1 MITHNEPARGRRN
14 SRRAWRATPI
24 AVAVLLAGAMA
35 PTFAAHAQRSALA
48 RSPMLASLNLFYQ
61 DQPGSQSAP
70 VPPLTP
76 VQLAEYRKCAQA
88 KYPFTEPVSSFL
100 AGYSDI
106 TKLSGAAQ
114 IGSRALVLIDSGPHE
129 GLSTAVPA
137 PIYHKDLLACN
148 LVTVQLDYHGNR
160 QLPPITTTLL
170 GFRFAPVT
178 ATAILSQTAP
188 LSTLIF
194 QNQGSPAAPDN
205 VNPYTAVSVVSLELR
220 LADVQING
228 VPLNVG
234 SSCRSNGIL
243 YTPNNPIAPGKL
255 VLTGGTNLGDPVPN
269 FGDAVAGGT
278 VAGEADI
285 PPFTGC
291 ITPSGENLDPLL
303 TASVSGPGNFMRMTA
318 GMFCPFATDCKP
330 DGLPTPQD
338 APLWTVTHGGQYSAS
353 GPLTLT
359 GESSSSVVNQITI
372 TCSQSQI
379 SGVFP
384 DETGPLRGGLA
395 TVQLSQIGGTTG
407 CSGSDGSTWTVTQ
420 DGTAYFGPRYFEQE
434 GLPLGDTAA
443 NIDQLALTLTGRN
456 VPTLPRGS
464 SCQVFM
470 AGYQASTYSNTGSV
484 LIYNTSVEDI
494 HIFSS
499 NCPDAPADSDVN
511 TGGDFGLTGTYT
523 LRPIGI
529 TVTSP

>member
-1 MITHNEPARGRRN
+1 VIRWPGYV
-14 SRRAWRATPI
+14 ATI
-24 AVAVLLAGAMA
+24 AVTALLAGATA
-35 PTFAAHAQRSALA
+35 PTLAAHAQHSSPARSRALA
-48 RSPMLASLNLFYQ
+48 SVNLSVLA
-61 DQPGSQSAP
+61 QPGSQSAP
-70 VPPLTP
+70 VPSLTP
-76 VQLAEYRKCAQA
+76 VQLAQYRKCAQA
-88 KYPFTEPVSSFL
+88 KYPFTEPVSGFL
-100 AGYSDI
+100 AGYSNI

-114 IGSRALVLIDSGPHE
+114 IGSPALVLIDSGFNE

-137 PIYHKDLLACN
+137 PIYHKQLLACN
-148 LVTVQLDYHGNR
+148 LVTVQLDYHGSQ

-170 GFRFAPVT
+170 GFGFAPVT
-178 ATAILSQTAP
+178 ATAILTETAP
-188 LSTLIF
+188 LDTLIF
-194 QNQGSPAAPDN
+194 QDQGSPAAPDN
-205 VNPYTAVSVVSLELR
+205 VNPYTAVSVASLELR
-220 LADVQING
+220 LADVRING

-234 SSCRSNGIL
+234 SSCHSNGIL
-243 YTPNNPIAPGKL
+243 YSPGNPVAPGKL
-255 VLTGGTNLGDPVPN
+255 LLLGGTNLGDPVPN

-303 TASVSGPGNFMRMTA
+303 SASVSGPGNYLRMTA

-359 GESSSSVVNQITI
+359 GESSSSVVSEITI

-384 DETGPLRGGLA
+384 DESGPLRGGLA

-407 CSGSDGSTWTVTQ
+407 CRGSDGSTWTVTQ
-420 DGTAYFGPRYFEQE
+420 QGTAYFGPRYFEQE

-443 NIDQLALTLTGRN
+443 NVDQLALELTGRN
-456 VPTLPRGS
+456 MPKLPRGT
-464 SCQVFM
+464 SCHLFM
-470 AGYQASTYSNTGSV
+470 AGYQAATYSNTGSV
-484 LIYNTSVEDI
+484 FTYNTSVQDI
-494 HIFSS
+494 HIFNSD
-499 NCPDAPADSDVN
+499 CPDAPPDSNVN
-511 TGGDFGLTGTYT
+511 TGGDFGLSGTYT
-523 LRPIGI
+523 LRPSGI